1 MISNIIL
8 FSSGLYKK
16 NSQENISY
24 YALESVNVFMLYK
37 YKKSCWK

>member
-16 NSQENISY
+16 KSQENNS

-37 YKKSCWK
+37 YNKWC